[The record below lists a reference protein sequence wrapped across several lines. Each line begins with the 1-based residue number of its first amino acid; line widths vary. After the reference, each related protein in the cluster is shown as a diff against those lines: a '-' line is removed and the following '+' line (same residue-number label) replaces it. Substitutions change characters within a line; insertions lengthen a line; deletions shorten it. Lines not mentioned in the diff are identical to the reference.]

1 MNDIDQDLQE
11 MFRRREPDLAGIVV
25 APPGISRRVRRR
37 QGVTVVTAGLTAAAI
52 VAAVVVGL
60 GALPQP
66 ADRTLPGDRT
76 SPNGNGDIV
85 AFRQGGIF
93 RIDPVTGTGHKLIAC
108 PPQTDGE
115 SCNVRYH
122 LAWSPNGRQ
131 LAFAV
136 TRFLSGERNTS
147 TPADEDLG
155 VFVFDPGTRTARK
168 IAPCVPTSCGD
179 GAFAYS
185 LDWSPDGSSIAVA
198 EGDRITV
205 LSVDGDRRTTLT
217 ETSGLVDGV
226 AWAPDGTRIAYS
238 MGGDLFIVRSDGGRS
253 DRILDAQG
261 GLGASEPAWSPD
273 GTKIAYVLLTDYP
286 EPVLGFGGWSTAA
299 IWTVSPDGSKP
310 TKLFEQGPCCWN
322 GPHGGPAWSPDGT
335 MLAFTLGGF
344 EEGGDDVEY
353 HMYVMDAD
361 GTDLRVLG
369 EGSADGAAWRPV
381 P

>member
-1 MNDIDQDLQE
+1 
-11 MFRRREPDLAGIVV
+11 
-25 APPGISRRVRRR
+25 
-37 QGVTVVTAGLTAAAI
+37 
-52 VAAVVVGL
+52 
-60 GALPQP
+60 
-66 ADRTLPGDRT
+66 
-76 SPNGNGDIV
+76 
-85 AFRQGGIF
+85 
-93 RIDPVTGTGHKLIAC
+93 
-108 PPQTDGE
+108 
-115 SCNVRYH
+115 
-122 LAWSPNGRQ
+122 
-131 LAFAV
+131 
-136 TRFLSGERNTS
+136 
-147 TPADEDLG
+147 
-155 VFVFDPGTRTARK
+155 
-168 IAPCVPTSCGD
+168 
-179 GAFAYS
+179 
-185 LDWSPDGSSIAVA
+185 
-198 EGDRITV
+198 
-205 LSVDGDRRTTLT
+205 
-217 ETSGLVDGV
+217 
-226 AWAPDGTRIAYS
+226 

-335 MLAFTLGGF
+335 MLAFTVGGF
-344 EEGGDDVEY
+344 EVGGDDVEY